1 MNTTNSNT
9 TNNTTNINNTN
20 ISHII
25 QLYNNAKTMGSIKDK
40 NKYYKILQKLKN
52 NPK

>member
-1 MNTTNSNT
+1 MNTT
-9 TNNTTNINNTN
+9 TNNTNNY

-25 QLYNNAKTMGSIKDK
+25 ELYNNAKTTGSIKDK

-52 NPK
+52 NSK

>member
-1 MNTTNSNT
+1 MNTT
-9 TNNTTNINNTN
+9 TNNTNTY

-25 QLYNNAKTMGSIKDK
+25 YLYNNAKTTGSIKDK

-52 NPK
+52 NSK

>member
-1 MNTTNSNT
+1 MNNT
-9 TNNTTNINNTN
+9 TNNTNNY

-25 QLYNNAKTMGSIKDK
+25 ELYNNAKTKGSIKDK

-52 NPK
+52 NSK